1 MKKLTLAASLLLS
14 LSTLNSQAAVSNGA
28 DGKVTING
36 KVVDQTCVVTDDS
49 KDIIVT
55 LPTVQTGS
63 LAAATATAGKTD
75 FAIEFKN
82 CKAAQGHS
90 QVKAFFQPKSGFTD
104 AAGLLENQA
113 TTNKANN
120 VKIQLLNADG
130 TAIKAGLNEKAITTA
145 AAPNTPLNGAEVQG
159 SRGVAVTSGLG
170 QTKGKIPYAAQYYAT
185 DAAGPGN
192 VQGIVEYSL
201 AYE

>member
-1 MKKLTLAASLLLS
+1 MKKLTLAASLLLA
-14 LSTLNSQAAVSNGA
+14 LSALNAQATVSPGA

-36 KVVDQTCVVTDDS
+36 KVVDQTCVVTDGS

-63 LAAATATAGKTD
+63 LATPNATAGKTD

-82 CKAAQGHS
+82 CKTAQGHT

-104 AAGLLENQA
+104 AAGLLENKA
-113 TTNKANN
+113 AAPANN
-120 VKIQLLNADG
+120 VKIQLLNGDG
-130 TAIKAGLNEKAITTA
+130 STIKAGLNEKVITTSTG
-145 AAPNTPLNGAEVQG
+145 TPLDGAEAQG
-159 SRGVAVTSGLG
+159 SKGVPFTSGIG
-170 QTKGKIPYAAQYYAT
+170 EAKGKIPYAAQYYAT
-185 DAAGPGN
+185 GTAGAGD
-192 VQGIVEYSL
+192 VQAIVEYSL

>member
-1 MKKLTLAASLLLS
+1 MKKLTLAASLLLA
-14 LSTLNSQAAVSNGA
+14 LNTLNAQADVSAGA

-36 KVVDQTCVVTDDS
+36 KVVDQTCVVTNDS

-63 LAAATATAGKTD
+63 LATANATAGKTD

-82 CKAAQGHS
+82 CKAAQDHNT
-90 QVKAFFQPKSGFTD
+90 VKAFFLPKSEFTD
-104 AAGLLENQA
+104 ATGLLENKA
-113 TTNKANN
+113 TSTPATN

-130 TAIKAGLNEKAITTA
+130 SVIKAGLNEKAITTS
-145 AAPNTPLNGAEVQG
+145 TSTILNGAEVQN
-159 SRGVAVTSGLG
+159 SKGVPFRTGIN
-170 QTKGKIPYAAQYYAT
+170 QNKGKIPYAAQYYAT
-185 DAAGPGN
+185 DAAEAGE
-192 VQGIVEYSL
+192 VQGIIEYNL

>member
-1 MKKLTLAASLLLS
+1 MKKLTLAASLLLA
-14 LSTLNSQAAVSNGA
+14 LSTLNAQAAVSNGA

-49 KDIIVT
+49 KDIIVK

-63 LAAATATAGKTD
+63 LATANATAGKTD

-82 CKAAQGHS
+82 CKAATGHT
-90 QVKAFFQPKSGFTD
+90 QVKAFFLPKSGFTD

-113 TTNKANN
+113 ATKASN
-120 VKIQLLNADG
+120 VKIQLLNGDG
-130 TAIKAGLNEKAITTA
+130 SAIKAGLNETAITTSA
-145 AAPNTPLNGAEVQG
+145 GIALSGSEVQG
-159 SRGVAVTSGLG
+159 SKGVAFADGIG
-170 QTKGKIPYAAQYYAT
+170 QAKGKIPYAAQYYAT
-185 DAAGPGN
+185 GTAGAGD